1 MMLTAESV
9 GQEIQKLPKRY
20 QQEIFDFVEFLL
32 YKNRDKASGSE
43 DREWNDLSLSCAM
56 RGMEDEEFPE
66 YTNEDFTEK
75 WQ

>member
-32 YKNRDKASGSE
+32 YKNRDKDSGSE
-43 DREWNDLSLSCAM
+43 DREWNDLS
-56 RGMEDEEFPE
+56 
-66 YTNEDFTEK
+66 
-75 WQ
+75 